1 MGHLACS
8 QHSGKAIS
16 GVRICTCIWL
26 ALGVMDGGGMALG
39 CLCQTR
45 VMASPGDL
53 VVGLGLTLEDA
64 RSSNSWVFPIAGASR
79 VVAG

>member
-1 MGHLACS
+1 
-8 QHSGKAIS
+8 
-16 GVRICTCIWL
+16 
-26 ALGVMDGGGMALG
+26 MDGGGMGL
-39 CLCQTR
+39 LCHTR

>member
-1 MGHLACS
+1 MGHLSCS

-26 ALGVMDGGGMALG
+26 ALGVMDGGGMGL
-39 CLCQTR
+39 LCHTR